1 MRKKSLFSR
10 ISVQL
15 AVAFTIIIVLTSAI
29 SIMSISNLAKVNESG
44 SNLYKSNVLGVSSI
58 SKIIQN
64 LLQLEVNLNKLFN
77 GAESEDK
84 EQLIESITK
93 LKESTAFNLDIYK
106 AALENEED
114 EKLFNELKAEIVE
127 YNRVRDEIILPLIK
141 SDNIKEA
148 EERYH
153 ELEEVGAKT
162 LSKANDL
169 VEKNNQWASEANNK
183 NARTFSNS
191 SRNTISLAIISLL
204 VSITCTIIM
213 VRKISKSLMKILD
226 LANRMSDYDLSTD
239 IKIETK
245 TEFAD
250 IGIALNSAQNNIRHL
265 IENVIEG
272 VDKVTASSEELS
284 ATVEEMTAQ
293 INEIDSASSTINSA
307 IIDTSVTTE
316 EISTITLEVT
326 TSVNVLS
333 EKATDG
339 SYNSE
344 KIMSRAGE
352 IKSNTETM
360 ISNTMNIY
368 QDVEREIIESIE
380 KGKVINEIGIM
391 ADTIE
396 GIASQTNLLA
406 LNAAIEAAKAGEN
419 GRGFAVVA
427 EEVRNLA
434 EASKEAVGN
443 VKILVSE
450 IKGSFK
456 GIDESS
462 SKLLNFMNSD
472 ILKEFNNFIEL
483 GKQYEKDGIFVSTMS
498 SEIAAM
504 SEELAA
510 SILEVKEAID
520 DVSAMVK
527 GVTENSTSVKDNV
540 SEANIAINNIAEA
553 AQGQAKLSQALTE
566 IISKFNI

>member
-10 ISVQL
+10 ISIQL

-29 SIMSISNLAKVNESG
+29 SIMSISNLAKVNEAG
-44 SNLYKSNVLGVSSI
+44 SSLYKSNVLGISSI

-64 LLQLEVNLNKLFN
+64 LFQLEVNLNKLFD
-77 GAESEDK
+77 GVEGIDK

-106 AALENEED
+106 SALENEED

-141 SDNIKEA
+141 SNNIKEA
-148 EERYH
+148 EEKVY
-153 ELEEVGAKT
+153 ELEEVEART
-162 LSKANDL
+162 LKKANEL
-169 VEKNNQWASEANNK
+169 VEKNNQWASEANK
-183 NARTFSNS
+183 ENARIFSKS
-191 SRNTISLAIISLL
+191 SRNTIILAVITLL
-204 VSITCTIIM
+204 VSISCTIIM
-213 VRKISKSLMKILD
+213 VRKISKSLMKILA

-250 IGIALNSAQNNIRHL
+250 IGIALNSAQDNIRHL

-293 INEIDSASSTINSA
+293 FNEIDNASSTINSA

-316 EISTITLEVT
+316 EISTIALEVT

-344 KIMSRAGE
+344 KIMSRAAE
-352 IKSNTETM
+352 IKANTETM
-360 ISNTMNIY
+360 ISSTMNIY
-368 QDVEREIIESIE
+368 QDVEREIIESVE

-443 VKILVSE
+443 VKILVNE

-462 SKLLNFMNSD
+462 NKLLNFMNSD
-472 ILKEFNNFIEL
+472 ILKEFNNFIES

-520 DVSAMVK
+520 EVSAMVQ

-553 AQGQAKLSQALTE
+553 AQGQAKLSQDLTE

>member
-1 MRKKSLFSR
+1 MKKKSLLSK
-10 ISVQL
+10 ISTQL
-15 AVAFTIIIVLTSAI
+15 VVAFSITIVLTAI
-29 SIMSISNLAKVNESG
+29 ICIMSISNLSKVNESG
-44 SNLYKSNVLGVSSI
+44 SNLYKNNVLGVSSI

-64 LLQLEVNLNKLFN
+64 LFQLEVNLNKLFD
-77 GAESEDK
+77 GAEGEEK
-84 EQLIESITK
+84 EMLIESIIK
-93 LKESTAFNLDIYK
+93 LRESTAFNLDIYGS
-106 AALENEED
+106 ALENEED
-114 EKLFNELKAEIVE
+114 EKLFNELKGEISE

-141 SDNIKEA
+141 SNNIKEA
-148 EERYH
+148 EERFY
-153 ELEEVGAKT
+153 ELEEVQAKT
-162 LSKANDL
+162 LNKANEL
-169 VEKNNQWASEANNK
+169 VEKNNQWASEANNE
-183 NARTFSNS
+183 NARIFSRS
-191 SRNTISLAIISLL
+191 SRNTIILAIITLL
-204 VSITCTIIM
+204 VSIICTIIM
-213 VRKISKSLMKILD
+213 VRKISKSLIKILS
-226 LANRMSDYDLSTD
+226 LANRMSRYDLSTD

-250 IGIALNSAQNNIRHL
+250 IGIALNLAQENIRNL
-265 IENVIEG
+265 IKNVIES

-293 INEIDSASSTINSA
+293 FNEIDNASSTINSA
-307 IIDTSVTTE
+307 IINTSVTTE
-316 EISTITLEVT
+316 EISTIALGVT
-326 TSVNVLS
+326 TSVNALS
-333 EKATDG
+333 EKAIDG

-344 KIMSRAGE
+344 KIMSRAAE

-360 ISNTMNIY
+360 ISNTVSIY

-443 VKILVSE
+443 VKKLVNE

-456 GIDESS
+456 GIDDSS
-462 SKLLNFMNSD
+462 NKLLNFMNSD
-472 ILKEFNNFIEL
+472 ILKEFNNFNEL
-483 GKQYEKDGIFVSTMS
+483 GKQYENDGIFVSKMS

-504 SEELAA
+504 SEELSA
-510 SILEVKEAID
+510 SIIEVKEAINQ
-520 DVSAMVK
+520 VSDMVQ
-527 GVTENSTSVKDNV
+527 GVTENSTSVKENV

-553 AQGQAKLSQALTE
+553 AQGQSKLSQDLTE